1 LIEEEHLLICEIP
14 LLARML
20 QAAFLPFYSW
30 ASIPGRKNDLVFKLL
45 SVYPDLY
52 PDAPTE
58 GVRRI
63 LEDATGTSIPKG
75 QELDLDPVESI
86 RMGTTVAT
94 K

>member
-1 LIEEEHLLICEIP
+1 MRFLTFTP
-14 LLARML
+14 KTARIL
-20 QAAFLPFYSW
+20 TSYSW
-30 ASIPGRKNDLVFKLL
+30 ANIPGRKNDLVFKLL
-45 SVYPDLY
+45 SVCPDLY

-63 LEDATGTSIPKG
+63 LESATETSIPSG
-75 QELDLDPVESI
+75 QLLDLEPVESI

>member
-1 LIEEEHLLICEIP
+1 MI
-14 LLARML
+14 
-20 QAAFLPFYSW
+20 YSW
-30 ASIPGRKNDLVFKLL
+30 ASIPGRRDDLVFKLL
-45 SVYPDLY
+45 SVCPDLY

-63 LEDATGTSIPKG
+63 LETATGTSIPRG
-75 QELDLDPVESI
+75 ELVDLEPVESI